1 MPRDALV
8 AALCVPIDPL
18 IVLDAAPLPGRA
30 EVEAWPPVRLEVQ
43 PACVGLNACPSLSM
57 PEIEEECAT
66 LVIGL
71 GSGSVLGLG
80 LSRARAHL
88 ARDLV
93 NTDGG
98 HERSHG
104 GVGPR
109 AQQHVRV
116 GMVRLVKASVTQP
129 VVQ

>member
-43 PACVGLNACPSLSM
+43 PACVGPNARPSLSM

-71 GSGSVLGLG
+71 GSGSGEDYRRG
-80 LSRARAHL
+80 
-88 ARDLV
+88 
-93 NTDGG
+93 
-98 HERSHG
+98 
-104 GVGPR
+104 
-109 AQQHVRV
+109 
-116 GMVRLVKASVTQP
+116 
-129 VVQ
+129 

>member
-80 LSRARAHL
+80 LGLERTSRGTLLTLMVGTSAATAGSAHARSS
-88 ARDLV
+88 
-93 NTDGG
+93 T
-98 HERSHG
+98 S
-104 GVGPR
+104 
-109 AQQHVRV
+109 
-116 GMVRLVKASVTQP
+116 ASAWLGW
-129 VVQ
+129 